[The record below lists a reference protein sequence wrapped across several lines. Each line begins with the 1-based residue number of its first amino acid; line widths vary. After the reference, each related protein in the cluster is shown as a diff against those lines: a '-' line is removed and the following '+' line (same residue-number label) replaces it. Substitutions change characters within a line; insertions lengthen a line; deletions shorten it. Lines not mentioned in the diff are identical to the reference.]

1 MGEKNE
7 NKKVAEKDTK
17 NKKVTEAKKVEYVKK
32 EESKT
37 DLIIDPEVIASI
49 VAMEID
55 KMQNVDTV
63 GNIFGAFSSKNK
75 ANKGIKVELNNDKVK
90 IDVNVNVDYGM
101 RIPDVAFE
109 IQSKLKKQ
117 VENMTGFVVN
127 EVNVHVQGIRDPKE
141 QKIEEASRKAL
152 DAKE

>member
-1 MGEKNE
+1 MGEKMGKADE
-7 NKKVAEKDTK
+7 KEKAVKAKEQDKTVEEKD
-17 NKKVTEAKKVEYVKK
+17 
-32 EESKT
+32 SKT

-55 KMQNVDTV
+55 KMQNVNTV
-63 GNIFGAFSSKNK
+63 GNIFGAFTSKNK
-75 ANKGIKVELNNDKVK
+75 ANKGIKVELNDGKAK
-90 IDVNVNVDYGM
+90 IDVNINVDYGM
-101 RIPDVAFE
+101 RIPDIAFE

-117 VENMTGFVVN
+117 VEDMTGFLVN

-152 DAKE
+152 DSKE